1 MASTPTNTDDL
12 LALVNALKIEEAL
25 QKSKP
30 SKARST
36 RIRAQLLQIKKL
48 TGVMRSN
55 VLETSKAIPVKSRV
69 KKEPVLKVTV
79 EESPA
84 PAIETTPVEEAQTPV
99 PSPVKKRPARVV
111 KK

>member
-55 VLETSKAIPVKSRV
+55 VLSASKEIPVKSRT
-69 KKEPVLKVTV
+69 KKPELKVTV

-84 PAIETTPVEEAQTPV
+84 SAEEVQTPV